1 MKRQLLSTVLAVP
14 AGSVFILSGFVKAV
28 DPVGFSYKITEYLS
42 LFGMHGLCDLSM
54 CLSVSLC
61 TAETFLGLLLFLRI
75 WKRTTAVCFLVAMLA
90 FTALTLRLVT
100 DPFGTIT
107 ECGCFGEA
115 VHLSNGM
122 SFAKNLMLLAV
133 AAAFVHCV
141 FKEGRRARFKWRQL
155 LLTSGAFALS
165 LAVPLLSCLF
175 LPPFY
180 FLDYNVGDG
189 ITEDNRIEL
198 FDRNLEHVRID
209 ITGTC
214 RPLYIIG
221 LRREMA
227 DKEAVKITDLYKA
240 YLAGKVDIV
249 AVSSS
254 DCISSGR
261 RDDTQVNP
269 EIRDWCCGHIRWQ
282 NYREVEPGAHFLPF
296 QRPLRE
302 RDCRAVAVQVWGS
315 RSCAGLF
322 RLPVHWKIQHEQINM
337 TLNPAQYE
345 NIPAFIGNSIVNC
358 LHVML

>member
-254 DCISSGR
+254 DCISSGPYKDIHLYYIDETTLKSILR
-261 RDDTQVNP
+261 SETGVVAISDGRITGKWNLEHTFCRFRGRYGK
-269 EIRDWCCGHIRWQ
+269 EIVGQ
-282 NYREVEPGAHFLPF
+282 LLYRYGVLAAALAFFVFLCIG
-296 QRPLRE
+296 RYNMN
-302 RDCRAVAVQVWGS
+302 
-315 RSCAGLF
+315 RS
-322 RLPVHWKIQHEQINM
+322 I
-337 TLNPAQYE
+337 
-345 NIPAFIGNSIVNC
+345 
-358 LHVML
+358 